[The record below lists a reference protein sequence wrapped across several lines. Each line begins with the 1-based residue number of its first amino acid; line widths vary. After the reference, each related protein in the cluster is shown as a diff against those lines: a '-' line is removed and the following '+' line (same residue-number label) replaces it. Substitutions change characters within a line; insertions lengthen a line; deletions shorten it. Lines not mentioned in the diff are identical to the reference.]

1 MLHYLIHSYCVV
13 GTPNSE
19 FGNPFAFRDFSWDV
33 QVGTLSCCKPSDG
46 ISENTV
52 ARPVEQSY
60 IVRLLQYST
69 RTLRCDQI
77 AKCLN
82 STPWILVPI

>member
-60 IVRLLQYST
+60 MYDYYNTAPAPSDVIKSQNV
-69 RTLRCDQI
+69 
-77 AKCLN
+77 
-82 STPWILVPI
+82 

>member
-60 IVRLLQYST
+60 MYDYYST
-69 RTLRCDQI
+69 RTLRFDQI